1 MSRVAV
7 VSGGRFLASA
17 IPAAVVAALLSAGNQ
32 VAIMPTRR
40 PEFEP
45 GFDMNRLLSDPG
57 RREER
62 KQRKS
67 ARRAKLQ
74 ELQRD
79 AVEGRR

>member
-1 MSRVAV
+1 MSRT
-7 VSGGRFLASA
+7 SM
-17 IPAAVVAALLSAGNQ
+17 LLSAGLAAAAA
-32 VAIMPTRR
+32 AILASAPPAVMPTRR